1 MRVSVWRV
9 GVAMIVGVIAAVTV
23 TARGA
28 PIPDPVAGKKYA
40 QIECAGC
47 HVINEKRGKRP
58 PQREQGAA
66 PYFSTIAHDPAMTA
80 EKIRE
85 TLKLPHGSMAN
96 LVVSEKDAEN
106 ILSYIGS
113 LRGQ

>member
-1 MRVSVWRV
+1 MRVNVWRA
-9 GVAMIVGVIAAVTV
+9 GLALGVGVIAAVTV

-28 PIPDPVAGKKYA
+28 PVPDPVAGKKYA

-47 HVINEKRGKRP
+47 HVITDKRGKRP

-66 PYFSTIAHDPAMTA
+66 PHFSTIAHDPSMTA
-80 EKIRE
+80 AKLRE

-96 LVVSEKDAEN
+96 LVVSEKDTEN

>member
-1 MRVSVWRV
+1 MWRATLAIGV
-9 GVAMIVGVIAAVTV
+9 GIIAAVTV
-23 TARGA
+23 TARSA
-28 PIPDPVAGKKYA
+28 PVPDPVAGKKYA

-47 HVINEKRGKRP
+47 HVITEKRGKRP

-66 PYFSTIAHDPAMTA
+66 PHFATIAHDPAMTP

-96 LVVSEKDAEN
+96 LVVSEKDTEN